1 MKKTFATAAL
11 ILATAASAATA
22 QGMEGHK
29 VGYSDTSNHGDFQVV
44 RSAEDQEFSLARDTF
59 TRGQFRAEDQ
69 ENRVITVFSSLSK
82 NVEND
87 SWGR

>member
-11 ILATAASAATA
+11 ILATASSAAFA

-29 VGYSDTSNHGDFQVV
+29 IGYNDTSNHGEFQVSN
-44 RSAEDQEFSLARDTF
+44 SADDQSVALERETF
-59 TRGQFRAEDQ
+59 MRGQFRAEDQ
-69 ENRVITVFSSLSK
+69 EDRTITVFSSLSK
-82 NVEND
+82 NIEND